1 MKILSLIFATLL
13 LAGCTDNKEAN
24 AGMAAPAAPAA
35 PDGSKPAY
43 ATERAVPAST
53 PFQPSDEA
61 CETDALKAIRDKTA
75 REDMA
80 AACIRRGTFKP
91 TPKTRTF

>member
-24 AGMAAPAAPAA
+24 AGKTAPAA

-43 ATERAVPAST
+43 ATERAMPAST
-53 PFQPSDEA
+53 PSQPSDEA

-75 REDMA
+75 REDLA